1 MVLGLILN
9 EFFDL
14 GINIV
19 KISYNGTKILYKWVS
34 NVNVQTVDIS
44 TEKIIS
50 DMKTLNSRL
59 EKIEL
64 ELELQLHSRLQA
76 QKDLKQ
82 Q

>member
-14 GINIV
+14 GINMV

-44 TEKIIS
+44 TEKIIN
-50 DMKTLNSRL
+50 DMKSLNSRL
-59 EKIEL
+59 EHIEL
-64 ELELQLHSRLQA
+64 ELQAQSRLQA

>member
-14 GINIV
+14 GINMV

-34 NVNVQTVDIS
+34 NVNVKTVDIS
-44 TEKIIS
+44 TEKIIN
-50 DMKTLNSRL
+50 DMKSLNSRL
-59 EKIEL
+59 ENIEL
-64 ELELQLHSRLQA
+64 ELQMHSRIQP

>member
-1 MVLGLILN
+1 MVLGLLIN
-9 EFFDL
+9 EIFDL
-14 GINIV
+14 GINMV

-34 NVNVQTVDIS
+34 NVNVQIDDIS

-64 ELELQLHSRLQA
+64 ELQSGIQLH
-76 QKDLKQ
+76 KDLKQ